1 MKPIKNFFESK
12 YFPPVTYLIT
22 LVCWYFQLQTPA
34 IIYSALAIALTI
46 ISGAKRINIVTV
58 VFAGLINYRA
68 TSYETNFWPLLLAGI
83 FILPLAV
90 YDLVRKKI
98 NFNNP
103 LFIALVFCFLASLFS
118 LINITGEFL
127 IYGVIGILQA
137 FAYCYLFL
145 YFWNK
150 KEKDD
155 YRRIGE
161 NAVYLSLAIALQ
173 IIIFLIQYKGDVLGK
188 RIKLGWS
195 ASNSLAMVYLLLIP
209 LAFYAYLDT
218 GKWHLLLI
226 LGIDIAALF
235 LTLSKGAY
243 LAFGILL
250 LPFFVYISRHVKNK
264 SQFRKGILIL
274 FSAVLIAVGIMF
286 LIPGIR
292 AGLIGYLKQM
302 AERGWFNDQARIKI
316 YRYGLDVFKEFPLFG
331 SGAYTAKPYLIEG
344 GFRAELK
351 HYHNYVIQNLA
362 TLGICGLLAFGYFI
376 FQIFNQ
382 ARKHPYNI
390 AVIFAASAM
399 LIHGLVDNTWHN
411 PLIMIIM
418 LIYLAFLVC
427 PKEID

>member
-1 MKPIKNFFESK
+1 
-12 YFPPVTYLIT
+12 
-22 LVCWYFQLQTPA
+22 
-34 IIYSALAIALTI
+34 
-46 ISGAKRINIVTV
+46 
-58 VFAGLINYRA
+58 
-68 TSYETNFWPLLLAGI
+68 LLAGI

-118 LINITGEFL
+118 LINIPGEFL

-137 FAYCYLFL
+137 FAYCDLFL

-226 LGIDIAALF
+226 
-235 LTLSKGAY
+235 
-243 LAFGILL
+243 
-250 LPFFVYISRHVKNK
+250 
-264 SQFRKGILIL
+264 
-274 FSAVLIAVGIMF
+274 
-286 LIPGIR
+286 
-292 AGLIGYLKQM
+292 
-302 AERGWFNDQARIKI
+302 
-316 YRYGLDVFKEFPLFG
+316 
-331 SGAYTAKPYLIEG
+331 
-344 GFRAELK
+344 
-351 HYHNYVIQNLA
+351 
-362 TLGICGLLAFGYFI
+362 
-376 FQIFNQ
+376 
-382 ARKHPYNI
+382 
-390 AVIFAASAM
+390 
-399 LIHGLVDNTWHN
+399 
-411 PLIMIIM
+411 
-418 LIYLAFLVC
+418 
-427 PKEID
+427 

>member
-1 MKPIKNFFESK
+1 MKPIKNFFDSK

-173 IIIFLIQYKGDVLGK
+173 IIIF
-188 RIKLGWS
+188 
-195 ASNSLAMVYLLLIP
+195 
-209 LAFYAYLDT
+209 
-218 GKWHLLLI
+218 
-226 LGIDIAALF
+226 
-235 LTLSKGAY
+235 
-243 LAFGILL
+243 
-250 LPFFVYISRHVKNK
+250 
-264 SQFRKGILIL
+264 
-274 FSAVLIAVGIMF
+274 
-286 LIPGIR
+286 
-292 AGLIGYLKQM
+292 
-302 AERGWFNDQARIKI
+302 
-316 YRYGLDVFKEFPLFG
+316 
-331 SGAYTAKPYLIEG
+331 
-344 GFRAELK
+344 
-351 HYHNYVIQNLA
+351 
-362 TLGICGLLAFGYFI
+362 
-376 FQIFNQ
+376 
-382 ARKHPYNI
+382 
-390 AVIFAASAM
+390 
-399 LIHGLVDNTWHN
+399 
-411 PLIMIIM
+411 
-418 LIYLAFLVC
+418 
-427 PKEID
+427 